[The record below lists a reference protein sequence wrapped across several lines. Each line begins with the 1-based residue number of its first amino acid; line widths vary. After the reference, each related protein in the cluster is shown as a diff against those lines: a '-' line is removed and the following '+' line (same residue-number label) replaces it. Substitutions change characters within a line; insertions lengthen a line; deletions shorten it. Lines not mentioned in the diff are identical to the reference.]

1 MMKSAILPVGLNSH
15 VTTLLATTPG
25 KPTSFFM
32 QAIKL
37 VDPESGKPIIPVLRT
52 YEPCDFHMKTDTPWI
67 CTCKANKRAVWK
79 SANRERVWQPLWGA
93 DQDVF
98 AAENL
103 GIEMDM
109 TASMFHTNW
118 VEDLRTKPAYKVTS
132 LARYIFVGVD
142 GAAGGQ
148 DLFAITALAIFDT
161 TWVVS

>member
-1 MMKSAILPVGLNSH
+1 
-15 VTTLLATTPG
+15 
-25 KPTSFFM
+25 M

-37 VDPESGKPIIPVLRT
+37 INPESGKPIIPVLRT
-52 YEPCDFHMKTDTPWI
+52 YEPCDFHMKTDAPWL
-67 CTCKANKRAVWK
+67 CACKANKRAVWK

-103 GIEMDM
+103 GVEMDL
-109 TASMFHTNW
+109 TSNMFSAAW
-118 VEDLRTKPAYKVTS
+118 IEDLRTKPTYKVNS